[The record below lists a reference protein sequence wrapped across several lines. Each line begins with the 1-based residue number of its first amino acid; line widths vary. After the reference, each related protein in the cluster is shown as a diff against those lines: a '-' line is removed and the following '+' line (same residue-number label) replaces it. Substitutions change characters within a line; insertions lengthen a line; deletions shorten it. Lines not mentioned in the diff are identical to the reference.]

1 MGDRFIWVMLMSA
14 VIGACSSSSQVL
26 TGSSRAP
33 LSPDAVRVYTRAPA
47 RFDEIA
53 VLKASSRGVST
64 DGGEHA
70 IQKVIRT
77 MKAQAAQLG
86 ANGLL
91 LEDFSD
97 AKSVNVGTVV
107 GTQAYTHNASI
118 SIGVGGSLGIV
129 TKIGQARAIFVA
141 PEN

>member
-1 MGDRFIWVMLMSA
+1 MGDRFIWVMVMSA

-26 TGSSRAP
+26 TGTSRAA

-47 RFDEIA
+47 RFEEIA
-53 VLKASSRGVST
+53 VLRASRRTISA

-70 IQKVIRT
+70 IEKVIGT

-91 LEDFSD
+91 LEEFSD
-97 AKSVNVGTVV
+97 AKSVNLDTVV
-107 GTQAYTHNASI
+107 STQAYTHNASI
-118 SIGVGGSLGIV
+118 SLGVGSPLGIV
-129 TKIGQARAIFVA
+129 TKIAQGRAIFVA
-141 PEN
+141 PDN